1 MFGTAILMTS
11 SCKLSVIMPG
21 KETDRSKCVEINDM
35 CVEVF
40 IDSRLG
46 IKNKSNLGL
55 YSVNK

>member
-1 MFGTAILMTS
+1 
-11 SCKLSVIMPG
+11 MPG